1 MYVKQLEDNLRACL
15 NTAIFYSELKNC
27 TVRIQEILM
36 LPESAQF
43 TISNETFEDGW
54 YGMTY
59 IVPDYSSTIFVLLF
73 FCYERGTLGIFHF

>member
-1 MYVKQLEDNLRACL
+1 MYLKQLEDNLRSCL

-43 TISNETFEDGW
+43 AISNEAFEDGW
-54 YGMTY
+54 HDVADIITQAPFSCYFF
-59 IVPDYSSTIFVLLF
+59 FVMK
-73 FCYERGTLGIFHF
+73 T